1 MTAQESALRAL
12 LQAQALEEEGC
23 AFYRQAS
30 QEAADPKTRQ
40 ALADL
45 ARDEEDHLRMISYQL
60 EAFRR
65 GQGWSS
71 QPAVPAPAMDLKAP
85 LFPKGQDLKR
95 ALRQDTTDLQALSF
109 GLDIETRSYALY
121 TQAAAESAVPEA
133 RAMYAFLASA
143 ERAHFETL
151 MMRYEALAGPV
162 GWQR

>member
-12 LQAQALEEEGC
+12 RQAQALEEEGR
-23 AFYRQAS
+23 AFYRKAS

-71 QPAVPAPAMDLKAP
+71 QLAVPAIDLKAP
-85 LFPKGQDLKR
+85 LFPQGQDLKR

-133 RAMYAFLASA
+133 RAMYTFLASA